1 MGHNLGRRWG
11 KAGMMVLFVG
21 CTARPP
27 GQAAAAAPSKRPT
40 GPVKSAIAEM
50 YPARRTDVHGLVH
63 LRTTDQGVLLHG
75 NVIGLKAGLYGL
87 GIHEGDCSSFDGK
100 SAGGYFTGT
109 AAGAGSEPIGR
120 LEDLLI
126 EHPGDT
132 DFQRLEAKLS
142 LTGPASVV
150 GRALVV
156 HAWPYDPKVDVKSVP
171 FVACG
176 VIQRE

>member
-1 MGHNLGRRWG
+1 MDHDLRRRWAM
-11 KAGMMVLFVG
+11 AGIMLLFAG

-27 GQAAAAAPSKRPT
+27 GQATVHAPPKRHV
-40 GPVKSAIAEM
+40 GPVNSAIAEM

-63 LRTTDQGVLLHG
+63 LRAIDQGVLLHG
-75 NVIGLKAGLYGL
+75 NIIGLKAGLYGL

-100 SAGGYFTGT
+100 SAGSYF
-109 AAGAGSEPIGR
+109 AGPAPIPNGEPIGR

-126 EHPGDT
+126 EHAGDT
-132 DFQRLEAKLS
+132 DFQRVETKLS

-156 HAWPYDPKVDVKSVP
+156 HAWPYDPKVDVKTVP

-176 VIQRE
+176 VIQAE